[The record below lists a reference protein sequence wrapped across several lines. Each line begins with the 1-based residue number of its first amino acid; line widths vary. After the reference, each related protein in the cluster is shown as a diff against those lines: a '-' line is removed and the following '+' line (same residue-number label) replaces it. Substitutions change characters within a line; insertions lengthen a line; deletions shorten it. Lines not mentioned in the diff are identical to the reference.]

1 MNALTGLLLLIAS
14 ASSPVPLVRGDLEF
28 ARMNYALAETMYV
41 SALVGS
47 TDPASVLWRLARVYV
62 CMGDVLP
69 KDQQLEFYL
78 KADTFAVRC
87 ISANAGISE
96 GYTWRAAALGNIAMF
111 EGAKTKVRLCD
122 SIKNHLD
129 RAIRLNP
136 RDDIAYSILGSFYK
150 ALGNASWLEKRL
162 AALFL
167 GGLPDGGYD
176 ESELALQQAVVLA
189 PGVIRHH
196 FELGDLYLR
205 QDRDAEALREFRRVV
220 SLPVLLASDRGRQA
234 SAEEYIGKLGQ
245 K

>member
-1 MNALTGLLLLIAS
+1 MSALAGLLILVAS
-14 ASSPVPLVRGDLEF
+14 AASPVSLVRGDLEF
-28 ARMNYALAETMYV
+28 GRMNYTLAETMYV
-41 SALVGS
+41 SALVES
-47 TDPASVLWRLARVYV
+47 ADSASVLWRLARVYV

-69 KDQQLEFYL
+69 RDQQLEFYL
-78 KADTFAVRC
+78 KADTFAIRC

-96 GYTWRAAALGNIAMF
+96 GHTWRAAALGNIAMF
-111 EGAKTKVRLCD
+111 EGAKAKVRLCD

-129 RAIRLNP
+129 CAISLNP

-150 ALGNASWLEKRL
+150 ALGNASWIEKRL

-176 ESELALQQAVVLA
+176 ESECALQRAIILA
-189 PGVIRHH
+189 PDVIRHH

-205 QDRDAEALREFRRVV
+205 QDREAEALREFRQVV
-220 SLPVLLASDRGRQA
+220 TLPVLLASDRGRQT
-234 SAEEYIGKLGQ
+234 SAEESISKLGQ

>member
-1 MNALTGLLLLIAS
+1 MSALAGLLLLIAS
-14 ASSPVPLVRGDLEF
+14 VPSPVSLVRGDLEF
-28 ARMNYALAETMYV
+28 GRMNYALAETMYD
-41 SALVGS
+41 SALGES
-47 TDPASVLWRLARVYV
+47 SDSASVLWRLARVCV
-62 CMGDVLP
+62 CMGDILP
-69 KDQQLEFYL
+69 KDQQLELYL
-78 KADTFAVRC
+78 KAHAFAVRS
-87 ISANAGISE
+87 IRANPKTSE

-122 SIKNHLD
+122 SIKTDLD

-150 ALGNASWLEKRL
+150 ALGNASWIEKRL

-176 ESELALQQAVVLA
+176 ESEHALQQAVILA
-189 PGVIRHH
+189 PDVIRHH

-205 QDRDAEALREFRRVV
+205 QDRDAEAMEEFRRVV

-234 SAEEYIGKLGQ
+234 SAAEFINKLGR